1 MGNTAYA
8 HSYIDESRVTAKTPW
23 LKSYDPECPAHL
35 DYFMGTLE
43 EAFERM
49 AEKYPDYI
57 AYDFMGKSTT
67 YKKAV
72 AEIHACAR
80 ALKAMGI
87 KEGDKITI
95 CMPNAPQ
102 TVTIFYAVNMVGA
115 IANMVHPLSAVKE
128 IAFCL
133 RDSESVAAITLDQ
146 FYDKFVEVRREV
158 ELPHLIITSV
168 ADALSPIMKLGYKLT
183 EGRKI
188 KKPEGDDFIWWKDF
202 LRQGE
207 NVTDYRCHRDAGA
220 PAAILYSGGTTGTMK
235 GISLSNLNF
244 NALAAQIIATNSFFR
259 PGDKMLAIM
268 PMFHGFGLGVSIH
281 SMLANGGHCIL
292 IPRFTPKSYAQLLK
306 KHRPNLIAGVPSL
319 FEALLRV
326 PEADALELSCL
337 KGVFSGGDSLS
348 VELKKR
354 FDAFLGSH
362 GATIKVREGYGTTEC
377 VTASCLTPMHKAKEG
392 SIGLPF
398 PDTYYKIVKPGTT
411 KELPY
416 GEEGEICLAGPTVML
431 CYVNHPKETADTMK
445 DHGSTTYL

>member
-67 YKKAV
+67 YKKAI
-72 AEIHACAR
+72 ADIHACAK

-168 ADALSPIMKLGYKLT
+168 ADALSPIMKLGY
-183 EGRKI
+183 
-188 KKPEGDDFIWWKDF
+188 
-202 LRQGE
+202 
-207 NVTDYRCHRDAGA
+207 
-220 PAAILYSGGTTGTMK
+220 
-235 GISLSNLNF
+235 
-244 NALAAQIIATNSFFR
+244 
-259 PGDKMLAIM
+259 
-268 PMFHGFGLGVSIH
+268 
-281 SMLANGGHCIL
+281 
-292 IPRFTPKSYAQLLK
+292 
-306 KHRPNLIAGVPSL
+306 
-319 FEALLRV
+319 
-326 PEADALELSCL
+326 
-337 KGVFSGGDSLS
+337 
-348 VELKKR
+348 
-354 FDAFLGSH
+354 
-362 GATIKVREGYGTTEC
+362 
-377 VTASCLTPMHKAKEG
+377 
-392 SIGLPF
+392 
-398 PDTYYKIVKPGTT
+398 
-411 KELPY
+411 
-416 GEEGEICLAGPTVML
+416 
-431 CYVNHPKETADTMK
+431 
-445 DHGSTTYL
+445 

>member
-1 MGNTAYA
+1 M
-8 HSYIDESRVTAKTPW
+8 
-23 LKSYDPECPAHL
+23 
-35 DYFMGTLE
+35 
-43 EAFERM
+43 
-49 AEKYPDYI
+49 
-57 AYDFMGKSTT
+57 
-67 YKKAV
+67 
-72 AEIHACAR
+72 
-80 ALKAMGI
+80 
-87 KEGDKITI
+87 
-95 CMPNAPQ
+95 
-102 TVTIFYAVNMVGA
+102 
-115 IANMVHPLSAVKE
+115 
-128 IAFCL
+128 
-133 RDSESVAAITLDQ
+133 
-146 FYDKFVEVRREV
+146 RREV

-362 GATIKVREGYGTTEC
+362 GATDPSPRGLREPPS
-377 VTASCLTPMHKAKEG
+377 ASPPAALPPCTRRRR
-392 SIGLPF
+392 SIGPALP
-398 PDTYYKIVKPGTT
+398 G
-411 KELPY
+411 
-416 GEEGEICLAGPTVML
+416 
-431 CYVNHPKETADTMK
+431 
-445 DHGSTTYL
+445 YLL

>member
-8 HSYIDESRVTAKTPW
+8 HSYIDESRVTAKAPW

-67 YKKAV
+67 YKKAI
-72 AEIHACAR
+72 ADIHACAK

-281 SMLANGGHCIL
+281 SMLANGE
-292 IPRFTPKSYAQLLK
+292 IPTNALYEDDIVKVIFHPQELRAALK
-306 KHRPNLIAGVPSL
+306 KAPPQ
-319 FEALLRV
+319 
-326 PEADALELSCL
+326 
-337 KGVFSGGDSLS
+337 
-348 VELKKR
+348 
-354 FDAFLGSH
+354 
-362 GATIKVREGYGTTEC
+362 
-377 VTASCLTPMHKAKEG
+377 
-392 SIGLPF
+392 
-398 PDTYYKIVKPGTT
+398 PDRRRT
-411 KELPY
+411 
-416 GEEGEICLAGPTVML
+416 LAV
-431 CYVNHPKETADTMK
+431 
-445 DHGSTTYL
+445 